1 MYRIYSDDDLV
12 FDPRVK
18 DCAVIDPVLSLSVNT
33 PGTLTFTLPESHPSF
48 GRINRLSGRIKVYRD
63 STLIFL
69 GRVIEDERTLE
80 KCRSYT
86 AEGILA

>member
-18 DCAVIDPVLSLSVNT
+18 DCSVIDPVLSLSVNT

-48 GRINRLSGRIKVYRD
+48 GRINRLSGRIKV
-63 STLIFL
+63 
-69 GRVIEDERTLE
+69 
-80 KCRSYT
+80 
-86 AEGILA
+86 